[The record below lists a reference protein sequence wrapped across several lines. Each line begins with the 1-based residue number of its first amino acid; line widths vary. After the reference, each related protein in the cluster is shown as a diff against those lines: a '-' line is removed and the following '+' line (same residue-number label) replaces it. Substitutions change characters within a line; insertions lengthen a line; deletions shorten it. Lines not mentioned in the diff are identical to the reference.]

1 MTVAS
6 ELRYFD
12 LSWQKVKGKKKF
24 NNNASLG
31 TDTTID
37 TAHVKSYLTNAGTL
51 CKVKL

>member
-12 LSWQKVKGKKKF
+12 LSWQKVKRKKKF

-37 TAHVKSYLTNAGTL
+37 TAHVKSYLTNVGTL